1 MTLFT
6 HHLQEAYWQQ
16 KVSPCTRARAHHNII
31 IPFRNLCQRLGVCV
45 PLCVGVRVFECVCAP
60 MQFMHS
66 FLSLSRW
73 SHFNLFSCF
82 LYLCFLLFYLLSFCS
97 CFLLA
102 FPGMRSCLWTEVA
115 CHGMCV
121 CVCTCVCVRD
131 CNLPCQP
138 LVLFRTLEYSVKRE
152 TKKCNAMLQLQL
164 QRGLGSLLR
173 RCRKTWSVWTKSK

>member
-1 MTLFT
+1 MNASFTPRDSWLFT

-45 PLCVGVRVFECVCAP
+45 PLCVGVIVFECMCVCSNAVHALFSLP
-60 MQFMHS
+60 
-66 FLSLSRW
+66 LSRW

-102 FPGMRSCLWTEVA
+102 FPGMRSCLCTEVA
-115 CHGMCV
+115 CHGV
-121 CVCTCVCVRD
+121 CVCLCAWLQPALPATC
-131 CNLPCQP
+131 
-138 LVLFRTLEYSVKRE
+138 
-152 TKKCNAMLQLQL
+152 
-164 QRGLGSLLR
+164 SLSHLR
-173 RCRKTWSVWTKSK
+173 IFS